1 MNWMPKNASRLNVI
15 IIAVIAVDF
24 VLWGLFLLVR
34 AWQDGSLAMTDSG
47 HTLALLFNISFL
59 GVVFISSRIQYDS
72 VTRKPFLAHELFTQA
87 RKDANHASHSQ
98 AVWIFWLQRFCV
110 VLMLIDLLLGYSWQS
125 RFYLVYAVV
134 MVGFLSSVWQE
145 ARLSDR
151 LVQRQ

>member
-15 IIAVIAVDF
+15 IVAVIAVDF

-34 AWQDGSLAMTDSG
+34 AWQEGILAMTAPG
-47 HTLALLFNISFL
+47 PAQVLFFNISFL
-59 GVVFISSRIQYDS
+59 GVVFISSRSRYDAA
-72 VTRKPFLAHELFTQA
+72 TKRPFLGHELFTQA
-87 RKDANHASHSQ
+87 RKDANHASHRQ
-98 AVWIFWLQRFCV
+98 AVWIFWLQSFCV
-110 VLMLIDLLLGYSWQS
+110 VLMMIDLLLGYSWQS

-134 MVGFLSSVWQE
+134 MVVFLFSVWQE